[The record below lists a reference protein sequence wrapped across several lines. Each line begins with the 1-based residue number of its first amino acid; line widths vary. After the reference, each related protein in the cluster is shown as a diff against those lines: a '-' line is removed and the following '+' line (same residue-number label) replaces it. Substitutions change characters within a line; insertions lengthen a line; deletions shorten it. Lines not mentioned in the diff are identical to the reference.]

1 LRALL
6 DLDIYSYRTAAAS
19 ENEDLPIAIY
29 RLEEAIDKTL
39 NAVGADEFSGFLS
52 GDNNFRYTIF
62 PEYKKNR
69 KDMVRPRHLT
79 DLKDYLQ
86 KKYNAVVSDGCE
98 ADDLLGIEQ
107 CQHYM
112 GMEGKWPTIICG
124 LDKDLL
130 QVPGK
135 HYSFEIS
142 GTSPKTGE
150 RWVREERF
158 QEVSEWDGLRFF
170 YSQLLIG
177 DSTDG
182 IKGAA
187 GIGKVKAEAIL
198 RDCTDEKELFDAV
211 RACYGSD
218 EEMLMNARCLY
229 IWRKPADDWTETFN
243 KLKGNE

>member
-1 LRALL
+1 L
-6 DLDIYSYRTAAAS
+6 DLDIYSWRSAAAS

-52 GDNNFRYTIF
+52 GENNFRYTVF

-79 DLKDYLQ
+79 DLKTYLQ

-107 CQHYM
+107 S
-112 GMEGKWPTIICG
+112 KSTDTIICG

-170 YSQLLIG
+170 YTQLLVG

-187 GIGKVKAEAIL
+187 GIGKVKAAAIIEPY
-198 RDCTDEKELFDAV
+198 TDEKELFDAV

-229 IWRKPADDWTETFN
+229 IWRKPSDDWTETFN
-243 KLKGNE
+243 RLKGQDAES

>member
-1 LRALL
+1 VRALL
-6 DLDIYSYRTAAAS
+6 DLDIYAHRNAAAS

-107 CQHYM
+107 CKAR
-112 GMEGKWPTIICG
+112 EGVG
-124 LDKDLL
+124 LY
-130 QVPGK
+130 VPVL
-135 HYSFEIS
+135 SVTF
-142 GTSPKTGE
+142 PK
-150 RWVREERF
+150 
-158 QEVSEWDGLRFF
+158 
-170 YSQLLIG
+170 I
-177 DSTDG
+177 
-182 IKGAA
+182 
-187 GIGKVKAEAIL
+187 
-198 RDCTDEKELFDAV
+198 
-211 RACYGSD
+211 
-218 EEMLMNARCLY
+218 
-229 IWRKPADDWTETFN
+229 
-243 KLKGNE
+243 